1 MKNIIG
7 LFTFILVTGCASA
20 QAPSYQLYLTKKGLG
35 QQTPQNFQ
43 HCHGYGCKYI
53 ADVALSAKDWKDIGR
68 PLKHAKNTPEAE
80 REAIKKTIAIFEQKV
95 GQQTGTH
102 VDQWGTFRKTGH
114 HQLDCVDES
123 TNTTIYLSLLDQKGL
138 LRHHRVESPNAR
150 FPIIHAGRW
159 PHQTAVI
166 SETGTKNF
174 FVVDS
179 WFHDNGEPAEI
190 VGLKQWKE
198 GWKPNRADETD
209 ESL

>member
-7 LFTFILVTGCASA
+7 LFTLILVTGCASA

-53 ADVALSAKDWKDIGR
+53 ADAQFSEKDWKDMDK
-68 PLKHAKNTPEAE
+68 LFKHVKNPEAE
-80 REAIKKTIAIFEQKV
+80 REAIKQAIAVFEQKV
-95 GQQTGTH
+95 GNQTGTH
-102 VDQWGTFRKTGH
+102 VDHYGTFRKIGH
-114 HQLDCVDES
+114 YQLDCVDES
-123 TNTTIYLSLLDQKGL
+123 TNTTIYLSLLKQKGL

-166 SETGTKNF
+166 SELEGGDF
-174 FVVDS
+174 YVVDS

-190 VGLKQWKE
+190 VDLKQWKE
-198 GWKPNRADETD
+198 GWKPDRADETD